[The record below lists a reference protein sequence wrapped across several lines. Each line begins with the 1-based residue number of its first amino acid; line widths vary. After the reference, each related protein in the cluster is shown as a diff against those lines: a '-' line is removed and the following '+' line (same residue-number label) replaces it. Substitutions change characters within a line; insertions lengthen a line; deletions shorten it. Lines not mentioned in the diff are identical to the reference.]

1 MRKNKVK
8 VERKEDLGRKMR
20 GRKRRMSCKNEIRWP
35 TMEIQTWKAGTLQVK
50 CKVVPMLFN

>member
-20 GRKRRMSCKNEIRWP
+20 GRKRRMSCKNE
-35 TMEIQTWKAGTLQVK
+35 TK
-50 CKVVPMLFN
+50 CRT